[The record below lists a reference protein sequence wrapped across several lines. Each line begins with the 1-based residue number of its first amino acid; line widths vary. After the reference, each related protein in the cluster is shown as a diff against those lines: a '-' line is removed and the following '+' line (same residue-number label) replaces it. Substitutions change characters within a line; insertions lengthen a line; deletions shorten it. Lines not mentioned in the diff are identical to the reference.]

1 MTVPDSGPMSR
12 AHRVPFPPLDKVS
25 TGGVGSLPGTPNE
38 IDVVRLP
45 EERLHATQI
54 SSDDSYAP
62 SNVVQSKTSQE
73 FPLPQRSSK
82 VSMNPFRNGQFASI
96 DVSPSKSAP
105 EHWRERDGEDSVLIS
120 NPPRELVGAAI
131 TSSLRESSTFPKVLH
146 KSTPGGRKISRES
159 TPVLAGASVEEI
171 ETLLEK
177 RDSTPRNVPST
188 SGNALL
194 SITTIAFSV
203 LMRAYIISRYLGFSV
218 SKGPIVCM
226 SDAKHND
233 ALSKASFMYPGTEQT
248 PERARFSL
256 QEPLSSITPHPAAL
270 TTTISDAPS
279 PAKEKVLSVGAE
291 PLTNSC
297 PVVAE
302 PGNTMPT
309 GMRLSNEGSHAPSVA
324 STAFAGTDVGAAVPI
339 IPGVIQ
345 SSRGQ
350 TSTQSIS
357 ASHTQ
362 PSTAPS
368 PSKTP
373 LSTQDID
380 SQSKAHEEET
390 GNPTV
395 MSEKLK
401 EGSQV
406 KEVSKGFF
414 PRLSRWFCES
424 ILLHL
429 LTVTQFY
436 ALK

>member
-96 DVSPSKSAP
+96 DVSPSKSAL
-105 EHWRERDGEDSVLIS
+105 EHWRERDGEDAVLIS

-131 TSSLRESSTFPKVLH
+131 TSSLRESSTFPKELH
-146 KSTPGGRKISRES
+146 KSTPGGRKISRQS
-159 TPVLAGASVEEI
+159 PPMLAGASGEEI

-203 LMRAYIISRYLGFSV
+203 LMRAYIISRYLGSSV

-291 PLTNSC
+291 PLPNSC

-309 GMRLSNEGSHAPSVA
+309 GMILSNEGSHAPSVA

-368 PSKTP
+368 SSKTP